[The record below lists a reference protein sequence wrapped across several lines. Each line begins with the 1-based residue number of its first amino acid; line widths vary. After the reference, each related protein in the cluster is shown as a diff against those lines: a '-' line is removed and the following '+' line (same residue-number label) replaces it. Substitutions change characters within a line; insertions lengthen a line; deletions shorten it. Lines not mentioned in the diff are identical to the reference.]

1 MDVEKFATTLGLPG
15 LLILVWY
22 LLQRAR
28 DIAHAKFEE
37 QKLAME
43 NRRID
48 AMFELAKTM
57 ATGYSSLVQ
66 VMASN
71 HAQDIESHQ
80 DLATGIAELKGKL
93 DEAGYR
99 TPPHGVRLPTGGGG

>member
-1 MDVEKFATTLGLPG
+1 MDIEKFATTLGLPG

-28 DIAHAKFEE
+28 DDRQAKLDE
-37 QKLAME
+37 QKLSME

-48 AMFELAKTM
+48 SMFELAKTM

-80 DLATGIAELKGKL
+80 DLATGIAEIKGKL
-93 DEAGYR
+93 DESWR
-99 TPPHGVRLPTGGGG
+99 TPPHGLPRPPTGGQ